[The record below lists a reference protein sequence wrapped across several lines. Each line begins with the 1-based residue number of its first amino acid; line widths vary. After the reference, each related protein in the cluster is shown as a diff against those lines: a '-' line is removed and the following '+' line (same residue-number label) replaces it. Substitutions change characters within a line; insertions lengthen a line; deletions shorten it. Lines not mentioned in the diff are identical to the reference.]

1 MRKLFRTIIV
11 VAAMISAAVF
21 TGCKKDE
28 PTPSGSNGGN
38 GGNDGP
44 KAVAVTGVSLSK
56 QTLSL
61 VEGSTETLTATVT
74 PSDATNKSISWK
86 SSDAATATVDNNGKV
101 TAVKAGSATITVT
114 TTDGSKTATCS
125 VTVTAKEVPP
135 TEVSG
140 VSIDPATLEIKE
152 GETYQLK
159 AKVTPADANQEVDW
173 ASPSPHIATI
183 DQNGLLTAVAPGTV
197 RIAVRSK
204 AYNDK
209 QGFCDVT
216 VTQDKTL
223 TGISLDA
230 DEITLSAGGS
240 RTLTVIYYPEY
251 ASNKNVKWKSSDE
264 SVVTVSDGK
273 VFGLK
278 EGTATVTATSEE
290 GSFTAEC
297 VVIVGKAEGPLI
309 YSIGSD
315 RSVYV
320 NGELDPRSGI
330 FNTDSFRLYTSE
342 YIEAEG
348 KDLITYEVYTNK
360 SGDEPWICKNREP
373 IISLAGHEGQTV
385 YGLSCRN
392 GVYAVLYINRDGE
405 KKVVKAKS
413 DGTVTEYELKGVAIS
428 MSSVTTT
435 VAPSGDI
442 YVSAS
447 IRDNFNQYYL
457 AMYKLSDDGKVTEK
471 LIEKNSIAR
480 PTIGVTDAGDVY
492 ILAGNYD
499 EGMESVRL
507 FKNGEF
513 YKTIDQVAENLE
525 SSLRCVG
532 NDVYTV
538 IKDEVNKQVRVHKN
552 GTKYQT
558 LDYSQEVYLY
568 YATGDQRPFW
578 VNESGDVYLSLLE
591 NGSLYRIYKNGK
603 NLYSTDNSGTVSFQP
618 FCVIE

>member
-1 MRKLFRTIIV
+1 MEKLLRTFI
-11 VAAMISAAVF
+11 AAIAAALF
-21 TGCKKDE
+21 SMTLFSCGPDE
-28 PTPSGSNGGN
+28 PDNNGPT
-38 GGNDGP
+38 GP
-44 KAVAVTGVSLSK
+44 TTVAVTGVTLNKTSLSM
-56 QTLSL
+56 
-61 VEGSTETLTATVT
+61 VEGNSETLTATVS
-74 PSDATNKSISWK
+74 PDNATNKAVSWK
-86 SSDAATATVDNNGKV
+86 SSDASIASVDGTGKV
-101 TAVKAGSATITVT
+101 TAVKAGSATITVS

-125 VTVTAKEVPP
+125 VSVTPKTISV
-135 TEVSG
+135 TG
-140 VSIDPATLEIKE
+140 VAIEPSTLEIKE
-152 GETYQLK
+152 GATFQLK
-159 AKVTPADANQEVDW
+159 ATVSPADASQAVDW
-173 ASPSPHIATI
+173 ASPSPHIATV

-197 RIAVRSK
+197 RIVVRSK
-204 AYNDK
+204 AFTDK

-216 VTQDKTL
+216 VTQDNTL

-230 DEITLSAGGS
+230 DEITIAAGDS
-240 RTLTVIYYPEY
+240 RNLTVIFYPEY
-251 ASNKNVKWKSSDE
+251 ASNKNVTWKSSDA

-290 GSFTAEC
+290 GSYTAEC

-320 NGELDPRSGI
+320 NGDLDPRSGI

-507 FKNGEF
+507 YKNGEF
-513 YKTIDQVAENLE
+513 CKTIDQVAENLE

-538 IKDEVNKQVRVHKN
+538 INDEVNKQVRVHKN

-578 VNESGDVYLSLLE
+578 VNGSGDVYLSLLE

>member
-1 MRKLFRTIIV
+1 MEKLLRTSI
-11 VAAMISAAVF
+11 AAIAAALF
-21 TGCKKDE
+21 SMTLFSCGPDE
-28 PTPSGSNGGN
+28 PDNNGPT
-38 GGNDGP
+38 GP
-44 KAVAVTGVSLSK
+44 TTVAVTGVTLNKTS
-56 QTLSL
+56 LSL
-61 VEGSTETLTATVT
+61 VEGNSETLTATVS
-74 PSDATNKSISWK
+74 PDNATNKAVSWK
-86 SSDAATATVDNNGKV
+86 SSDASIASVDGTGKV
-101 TAVKAGSATITVT
+101 TAVKAGSATITVS

-125 VTVTAKEVPP
+125 VSVTPKTISV
-135 TEVSG
+135 TG
-140 VSIDPATLEIKE
+140 VAIEPSTLEIKE
-152 GETYQLK
+152 GATFQLK
-159 AKVTPADANQEVDW
+159 ATVSPADASQAVDW
-173 ASPSPHIATI
+173 ASPSPHIATV

-197 RIAVRSK
+197 RIVVRSK
-204 AYNDK
+204 AFTDK

-216 VTQDKTL
+216 VTQDNTL

-230 DEITLSAGGS
+230 DEITIAAGDS
-240 RTLTVIYYPEY
+240 RNLTVIFYPEY
-251 ASNKNVKWKSSDE
+251 ASNKNVTWKSSDA

-405 KKVVKAKS
+405 NKVVKAKS

-507 FKNGEF
+507 YKNGEF

-578 VNESGDVYLSLLE
+578 VNGSGDVYLSLLE

>member
-1 MRKLFRTIIV
+1 MEKLLRTSI
-11 VAAMISAAVF
+11 AAIAAALF
-21 TGCKKDE
+21 SMTLFSCGPDE
-28 PTPSGSNGGN
+28 PDNNGPT
-38 GGNDGP
+38 GP
-44 KAVAVTGVSLSK
+44 TTVAVTGVTLNKTSLSM
-56 QTLSL
+56 
-61 VEGSTETLTATVT
+61 VEGNSETLTATVS
-74 PSDATNKSISWK
+74 PDNATNKAVSWK
-86 SSDAATATVDNNGKV
+86 SSDASIASVDGTGKV
-101 TAVKAGSATITVT
+101 TAVKAGSATITVS

-125 VTVTAKEVPP
+125 VSVTPKTISV
-135 TEVSG
+135 TG
-140 VSIDPATLEIKE
+140 VAIEPSTLEIKE
-152 GETYQLK
+152 GATFQLK
-159 AKVTPADANQEVDW
+159 ATVSPADASQAVDW
-173 ASPSPHIATI
+173 ASPSPHIATV

-197 RIAVRSK
+197 RIVVRSK
-204 AYNDK
+204 AFTDK

-216 VTQDKTL
+216 VTQDNTL

-230 DEITLSAGGS
+230 DEITIAAGGS

-251 ASNKNVKWKSSDE
+251 ASNKNVTWKSSDA
-264 SVVTVSDGK
+264 SVVTVSDGN

-278 EGTATVTATSEE
+278 EGTATITATSEE

-315 RSVYV
+315 GGVYV

-507 FKNGEF
+507 YKNGEF

-578 VNESGDVYLSLLE
+578 VNGSGDVYLSLLE

>member
-1 MRKLFRTIIV
+1 MEKLLRTSI
-11 VAAMISAAVF
+11 AAIAAALF
-21 TGCKKDE
+21 SMTLFSCGPDE
-28 PTPSGSNGGN
+28 PDNNGPT
-38 GGNDGP
+38 GP
-44 KAVAVTGVSLSK
+44 TTVAVTGVTLNKTSLSM
-56 QTLSL
+56 
-61 VEGSTETLTATVT
+61 VEGNSETLTATVS
-74 PSDATNKSISWK
+74 PDNATNKAVSWK
-86 SSDAATATVDNNGKV
+86 SSDASIASVDGTGKV
-101 TAVKAGSATITVT
+101 TAVKAGSATITVS

-125 VTVTAKEVPP
+125 VSVTPKTISV
-135 TEVSG
+135 TG
-140 VSIDPATLEIKE
+140 VAIEPSTLEIKE
-152 GETYQLK
+152 GATFQLK
-159 AKVTPADANQEVDW
+159 ATVSPADASQAVDW
-173 ASPSPHIATI
+173 ASPSPHIATV

-197 RIAVRSK
+197 RIVVRSK
-204 AYNDK
+204 AFTDK

-216 VTQDKTL
+216 VTQDNTL

-230 DEITLSAGGS
+230 DEITIAAGDS
-240 RTLTVIYYPEY
+240 RNLTVIFYPEY
-251 ASNKNVKWKSSDE
+251 ASNKNVTWKSSDA

-507 FKNGEF
+507 YKNGEF

-552 GTKYQT
+552 GTKYQI

-578 VNESGDVYLSLLE
+578 VNGSGDVYLSLLE

>member
-1 MRKLFRTIIV
+1 MEKLLRTSI
-11 VAAMISAAVF
+11 AAIAAALF
-21 TGCKKDE
+21 SMTLFSCGPDE
-28 PTPSGSNGGN
+28 PDNNGPTGLTT
-38 GGNDGP
+38 
-44 KAVAVTGVSLSK
+44 VAVTGVTLNKTS
-56 QTLSL
+56 LSL
-61 VEGSTETLTATVT
+61 VEGNSETLTATVS
-74 PSDATNKSISWK
+74 PDNATNKAVSWK
-86 SSDAATATVDNNGKV
+86 SSDASIASVDGTGKV
-101 TAVKAGSATITVT
+101 TAVKAGSATITVS

-125 VTVTAKEVPP
+125 VSVTPKTISV
-135 TEVSG
+135 TG
-140 VSIDPATLEIKE
+140 VAIEPSTLEIKE
-152 GETYQLK
+152 GATFQLK
-159 AKVTPADANQEVDW
+159 ATVNPADASQAVDW
-173 ASPSPHIATI
+173 ASPSPHIATV

-197 RIAVRSK
+197 RIVVRSK
-204 AYNDK
+204 AFTDK

-216 VTQDKTL
+216 VTQDNTL

-230 DEITLSAGGS
+230 DEITIAAGDS
-240 RTLTVIYYPEY
+240 RNLTVIFYPEY
-251 ASNKNVKWKSSDE
+251 ASNKNVTWKSSDA

-507 FKNGEF
+507 YKNGEF

-578 VNESGDVYLSLLE
+578 VNGSGDVYLSLLE

>member
-1 MRKLFRTIIV
+1 MEKLLSTSI
-11 VAAMISAAVF
+11 AAIAAALF
-21 TGCKKDE
+21 SMTLFSCGPDE
-28 PTPSGSNGGN
+28 PDNNGPT
-38 GGNDGP
+38 GP
-44 KAVAVTGVSLSK
+44 TTVAVTGVTLNKTS
-56 QTLSL
+56 LSL
-61 VEGSTETLTATVT
+61 VEGNSETLTATVS
-74 PSDATNKSISWK
+74 PDNATNKAVSWK
-86 SSDAATATVDNNGKV
+86 SSDASIASVDGTGKV
-101 TAVKAGSATITVT
+101 TAVKAGSATITVS

-125 VTVTAKEVPP
+125 VSVTPKTISV
-135 TEVSG
+135 TG
-140 VSIDPATLEIKE
+140 VAIEPSTLEIKE
-152 GETYQLK
+152 GATFQLK
-159 AKVTPADANQEVDW
+159 ATVSPADASQAVDW
-173 ASPSPHIATI
+173 ASPSPHIATV

-197 RIAVRSK
+197 RIVVRSK
-204 AYNDK
+204 AFTDK

-216 VTQDKTL
+216 VTQDNTL

-230 DEITLSAGGS
+230 DEITIAAGDS
-240 RTLTVIYYPEY
+240 RNLTVIFYPEY
-251 ASNKNVKWKSSDE
+251 ASNKNVTWKSSDA

-507 FKNGEF
+507 YKNGEF
-513 YKTIDQVAENLE
+513 CKTIDQVAENLE

-538 IKDEVNKQVRVHKN
+538 INDEVNKQVRVHKN

-578 VNESGDVYLSLLE
+578 VNGSGDVYLSLLE

>member
-1 MRKLFRTIIV
+1 MEKLLSTSI
-11 VAAMISAAVF
+11 AAIAAALF
-21 TGCKKDE
+21 SMTLFSCGPDE
-28 PTPSGSNGGN
+28 PDNNGPT
-38 GGNDGP
+38 GP
-44 KAVAVTGVSLSK
+44 TTVAVTGVTLNKTS
-56 QTLSL
+56 LSL
-61 VEGSTETLTATVT
+61 VEGNSETLTATVS
-74 PSDATNKSISWK
+74 PDNATNKAVSWK
-86 SSDAATATVDNNGKV
+86 SSDASIASVDGTGKV
-101 TAVKAGSATITVT
+101 TAVKAGSATITVS

-125 VTVTAKEVPP
+125 VSVTPKTISV
-135 TEVSG
+135 TG
-140 VSIDPATLEIKE
+140 VAIEPSTLEIKE
-152 GETYQLK
+152 GATFQLK
-159 AKVTPADANQEVDW
+159 ATVSPADASQAVDW
-173 ASPSPHIATI
+173 ASPSPHIATV

-197 RIAVRSK
+197 RIVVRSK
-204 AYNDK
+204 AFTDK

-216 VTQDKTL
+216 VTQDNTL

-230 DEITLSAGGS
+230 DEITIAAGDS
-240 RTLTVIYYPEY
+240 RNLTVIFYPEY
-251 ASNKNVKWKSSDE
+251 ASNKNVTWKSSDA

-507 FKNGEF
+507 YKNGEF

-578 VNESGDVYLSLLE
+578 VNGSGDVYLSLLE

>member
-1 MRKLFRTIIV
+1 MEKLLSTSI
-11 VAAMISAAVF
+11 AAIAAALF
-21 TGCKKDE
+21 SMTLFSCGPDE
-28 PTPSGSNGGN
+28 PDNNGPT
-38 GGNDGP
+38 GP
-44 KAVAVTGVSLSK
+44 TTVAVTGVTLNKTS
-56 QTLSL
+56 LSL
-61 VEGSTETLTATVT
+61 VEGNSETLTATVS
-74 PSDATNKSISWK
+74 PDNATNKAVSWK
-86 SSDAATATVDNNGKV
+86 SSDASIASVDGTGKV
-101 TAVKAGSATITVT
+101 TAVKAGSATITVS

-125 VTVTAKEVPP
+125 VSVTPKTISV
-135 TEVSG
+135 TG
-140 VSIDPATLEIKE
+140 VAIEPSTLEIKE
-152 GETYQLK
+152 GATFQLK
-159 AKVTPADANQEVDW
+159 ATVSPADASQAVDW
-173 ASPSPHIATI
+173 ASPSPHIATV

-197 RIAVRSK
+197 RIVVRSK
-204 AYNDK
+204 AFTDK

-216 VTQDKTL
+216 VTQDNTL

-230 DEITLSAGGS
+230 DEITIAAGDS
-240 RTLTVIYYPEY
+240 RNLTVIFYPEY
-251 ASNKNVKWKSSDE
+251 ASNKNVTWKSSDA

-320 NGELDPRSGI
+320 NGELDPRSGL

-507 FKNGEF
+507 YKNGEF

-578 VNESGDVYLSLLE
+578 VNGSGDVYLSLLE

>member
-1 MRKLFRTIIV
+1 MEKLLSTSI
-11 VAAMISAAVF
+11 AAIAAALF
-21 TGCKKDE
+21 SMTLFSCGPDE
-28 PTPSGSNGGN
+28 PDNNGPT
-38 GGNDGP
+38 GP
-44 KAVAVTGVSLSK
+44 TTVAVTGVTLNKTS
-56 QTLSL
+56 LSL
-61 VEGSTETLTATVT
+61 VEGNSETLTATVS
-74 PSDATNKSISWK
+74 PDNATNKAVSWK
-86 SSDAATATVDNNGKV
+86 SSDASIASVDGTGKV
-101 TAVKAGSATITVT
+101 TAVKAGSATITVS

-125 VTVTAKEVPP
+125 VSVTPKTISV
-135 TEVSG
+135 TG
-140 VSIDPATLEIKE
+140 VAIEPSTLEIKE
-152 GETYQLK
+152 GATFQLK
-159 AKVTPADANQEVDW
+159 ATVSPADASQAVDW
-173 ASPSPHIATI
+173 ASPSPHIATV

-197 RIAVRSK
+197 RIVVRSK
-204 AYNDK
+204 AFTDK

-216 VTQDKTL
+216 VTQDNTL

-230 DEITLSAGGS
+230 DEITIAAGDS
-240 RTLTVIYYPEY
+240 RNLTVIFYPEY
-251 ASNKNVKWKSSDE
+251 ASNKNVTWKSSDA

-507 FKNGEF
+507 YKNGEF

>member
-1 MRKLFRTIIV
+1 M
-11 VAAMISAAVF
+11 
-21 TGCKKDE
+21 
-28 PTPSGSNGGN
+28 
-38 GGNDGP
+38 
-44 KAVAVTGVSLSK
+44 
-56 QTLSL
+56 
-61 VEGSTETLTATVT
+61 
-74 PSDATNKSISWK
+74 
-86 SSDAATATVDNNGKV
+86 
-101 TAVKAGSATITVT
+101 
-114 TTDGSKTATCS
+114 
-125 VTVTAKEVPP
+125 
-135 TEVSG
+135 
-140 VSIDPATLEIKE
+140 
-152 GETYQLK
+152 
-159 AKVTPADANQEVDW
+159 
-173 ASPSPHIATI
+173 

-197 RIAVRSK
+197 RIVVRSK
-204 AYNDK
+204 AFTDK

-216 VTQDKTL
+216 VTQDNTL

-230 DEITLSAGGS
+230 DEITIAAGDS
-240 RTLTVIYYPEY
+240 RNLTVIFYPEY
-251 ASNKNVKWKSSDE
+251 ASNKNVTWKSSDA

-320 NGELDPRSGI
+320 NGELDPRSGL

-507 FKNGEF
+507 YKNGEF
-513 YKTIDQVAENLE
+513 CKTIDQVAENLE

-538 IKDEVNKQVRVHKN
+538 INDEVNKQVRVHKN

-578 VNESGDVYLSLLE
+578 VNGSGDVYLSLLE

>member
-1 MRKLFRTIIV
+1 MEKLLRTSI
-11 VAAMISAAVF
+11 AAIAAALF
-21 TGCKKDE
+21 SMTLFSCGPDE
-28 PTPSGSNGGN
+28 PDNNGPT
-38 GGNDGP
+38 GP
-44 KAVAVTGVSLSK
+44 TTVAVTGVTLNKTSLSM
-56 QTLSL
+56 
-61 VEGSTETLTATVT
+61 VEGNSETLTATVS
-74 PSDATNKSISWK
+74 PDNATNKAVSWK
-86 SSDAATATVDNNGKV
+86 SSDASIASVDGTGKV
-101 TAVKAGSATITVT
+101 TAVKAGSATITVS

-125 VTVTAKEVPP
+125 VSVTP
-135 TEVSG
+135 TTISVTG
-140 VSIDPATLEIKE
+140 VAIEPSTLEIKE
-152 GETYQLK
+152 GATFQLK
-159 AKVTPADANQEVDW
+159 ATVSPADASQAVDW
-173 ASPSPHIATI
+173 ASPSPHIATV

-197 RIAVRSK
+197 RIVVRSK
-204 AYNDK
+204 AFTDK

-216 VTQDKTL
+216 VTQDNTL

-230 DEITLSAGGS
+230 DEITIAAGDS
-240 RTLTVIYYPEY
+240 RNLTVIFYPEY
-251 ASNKNVKWKSSDE
+251 ASNKNVTWKSSDA

-507 FKNGEF
+507 YKNGEF

-578 VNESGDVYLSLLE
+578 VNGSGDVYLSLLE

>member
-1 MRKLFRTIIV
+1 MEKLLRTSI
-11 VAAMISAAVF
+11 AAIAAALF
-21 TGCKKDE
+21 SMTLFSCGPDE
-28 PTPSGSNGGN
+28 PDNNGPT
-38 GGNDGP
+38 GP
-44 KAVAVTGVSLSK
+44 TTVAVTGVTLNKTS
-56 QTLSL
+56 LSL
-61 VEGSTETLTATVT
+61 VEGNSETLTATVS
-74 PSDATNKSISWK
+74 PDNATNKAVSWK
-86 SSDAATATVDNNGKV
+86 SSDASIASVDGTGKV
-101 TAVKAGSATITVT
+101 TAVKAGSATITVS

-125 VTVTAKEVPP
+125 VSVTPKTISV
-135 TEVSG
+135 TG
-140 VSIDPATLEIKE
+140 VAIEPSTLEIKE
-152 GETYQLK
+152 GATFQLK
-159 AKVTPADANQEVDW
+159 ATVSPADASQAVDW
-173 ASPSPHIATI
+173 ASPSPHIATV

-197 RIAVRSK
+197 RIVVRSK
-204 AYNDK
+204 AFTDK

-216 VTQDKTL
+216 VTQDNTL

-230 DEITLSAGGS
+230 DEITIAAGDS
-240 RTLTVIYYPEY
+240 RNLTVIFYPEY
-251 ASNKNVKWKSSDE
+251 ASNKNVTWKSSDA

-507 FKNGEF
+507 YKNGEF

-552 GTKYQT
+552 GTKYQI

-578 VNESGDVYLSLLE
+578 VNGSGDVYLSLLE

>member
-1 MRKLFRTIIV
+1 MEKLLSTSI
-11 VAAMISAAVF
+11 AAIAAALF
-21 TGCKKDE
+21 SMTLFSCGPDE
-28 PTPSGSNGGN
+28 PDNNGPT
-38 GGNDGP
+38 GP
-44 KAVAVTGVSLSK
+44 TTVAVTGVTLNKTS
-56 QTLSL
+56 LSL
-61 VEGSTETLTATVT
+61 VEGNSETLTATVS
-74 PSDATNKSISWK
+74 PDNATNKAVSWK
-86 SSDAATATVDNNGKV
+86 SSDASIASVDGTGKV
-101 TAVKAGSATITVT
+101 TAVKAGSATITVS

-125 VTVTAKEVPP
+125 VSVTPKTISV
-135 TEVSG
+135 TG
-140 VSIDPATLEIKE
+140 VAIEPSTLEIKE
-152 GETYQLK
+152 GDTYQLK
-159 AKVTPADANQEVDW
+159 ATVSPADASQAVDW
-173 ASPSPHIATI
+173 ASPSPHIATV

-197 RIAVRSK
+197 RIVVRSK
-204 AYNDK
+204 AFTDK

-216 VTQDKTL
+216 VTQDNTL

-230 DEITLSAGGS
+230 DEITIAAGDS
-240 RTLTVIYYPEY
+240 RNLTVIFYPEY
-251 ASNKNVKWKSSDE
+251 ASNKNVTWKSSDA
-264 SVVTVSDGK
+264 SVVTVSDGN

-278 EGTATVTATSEE
+278 EGTATITATSEE

-392 GVYAVLYINRDGE
+392 GEYAVLYINRDGE

-507 FKNGEF
+507 YKNGEF

-578 VNESGDVYLSLLE
+578 VNGSGDVYLSLLE

>member
-1 MRKLFRTIIV
+1 MSVTPKTI
-11 VAAMISAAVF
+11 S
-21 TGCKKDE
+21 
-28 PTPSGSNGGN
+28 
-38 GGNDGP
+38 
-44 KAVAVTGVSLSK
+44 VTGVAI
-56 QTLSL
+56 
-61 VEGSTETLTATVT
+61 E
-74 PSDATNKSISWK
+74 PS
-86 SSDAATATVDNNGKV
+86 
-101 TAVKAGSATITVT
+101 
-114 TTDGSKTATCS
+114 
-125 VTVTAKEVPP
+125 
-135 TEVSG
+135 
-140 VSIDPATLEIKE
+140 TLEIKE
-152 GETYQLK
+152 GATFQLK
-159 AKVTPADANQEVDW
+159 ATVSPADASQAVDW
-173 ASPSPHIATI
+173 ASPSPHIATV

-197 RIAVRSK
+197 RIVVRSK
-204 AYNDK
+204 AFTDK

-216 VTQDKTL
+216 VTQDNTL
-223 TGISLDA
+223 TGISLDV
-230 DEITLSAGGS
+230 DEITIAAGDS
-240 RTLTVIYYPEY
+240 RNLTVIFYPEY
-251 ASNKNVKWKSSDE
+251 ASNKNVTWKSSDA

-507 FKNGEF
+507 YKNGEF
-513 YKTIDQVAENLE
+513 YKTIDQVEVNLE

-558 LDYSQEVYLY
+558 LDYSQEVYLH

-578 VNESGDVYLSLLE
+578 VNGSGDVYLSLLE

>member
-1 MRKLFRTIIV
+1 MKKLFRTSF
-11 VAAMISAAVF
+11 AAMAAAF
-21 TGCKKDE
+21 LSLALFSCGPDE
-28 PTPSGSNGGN
+28 PDNNSPT
-38 GGNDGP
+38 GP
-44 KAVAVTGVSLSK
+44 TTVAVTGVTLNKTSL
-56 QTLSL
+56 TL
-61 VEGSTETLTATVT
+61 VEGGSEVLTATIA
-74 PSDATNKSISWK
+74 PSNATNKSVGWK
-86 SSDAATATVDNNGKV
+86 SSDAAVASVDV
-101 TAVKAGSATITVT
+101 TGNVFALKAGTATITVT

-125 VTVTAKEVPP
+125 VTVTPK
-135 TEVSG
+135 TVSVTG
-140 VSIDPATLEIKE
+140 VAIEPSTLEIKE
-152 GETYQLK
+152 GDTYLLK
-159 AKVTPADANQEVDW
+159 AIVSPADASQAVDW
-173 ASPSPHIATI
+173 TSPSPHIATV

-251 ASNKNVKWKSSDE
+251 ASNKNVTWKSSDE

-290 GSFTAEC
+290 GTYTAEC
-297 VVIVGKAEGPLI
+297 VVIVGEAEGPFI

-315 RSVYV
+315 LSVYV
-320 NGELDPRSGI
+320 NGEPDPRSGI
-330 FNTDSFRLYTSE
+330 FNTDAFQFYVAE

-348 KDLITYEVYTNK
+348 NDLITYEVYINQ
-360 SGDEPWICKNREP
+360 SREEPWICKNRKP
-373 IISLAGHEGQTV
+373 IISLTGHEGETV

-392 GVYAVLYINRDGE
+392 GVYAVLYVNRDGE
-405 KKVVKAKS
+405 YKVVKAES
-413 DGTVTEYELKGVAIS
+413 DGTVSEYDLKGVAKRFF
-428 MSSVTTT
+428 SVTTA
-435 VAPSGDI
+435 VAPNGDI
-442 YVSAS
+442 YVSS
-447 IRDNFNQYYL
+447 QILDNFDQAYL
-457 AMYKLSDDGKVTEK
+457 AMYKLSDDGKVTET
-471 LIEKNSIAR
+471 LIEKNYQAR

-492 ILAGNYD
+492 ILGSD
-499 EGMESVRL
+499 MVEGMESVRL
-507 FKNGEF
+507 YKNGEF
-513 YKTIDQVAENLE
+513 YKAIDQVADNLG

-558 LDYSQEVYLY
+558 LDYSQEVYLH
-568 YATGDQRPFW
+568 YASGDQRPFW

>member
-1 MRKLFRTIIV
+1 MEKLLRTSI
-11 VAAMISAAVF
+11 AAIAAALF
-21 TGCKKDE
+21 SMTLFSCGPDE
-28 PTPSGSNGGN
+28 PDNNG
-38 GGNDGP
+38 P
-44 KAVAVTGVSLSK
+44 TEPTTVAVTGVTLNKTSLSM
-56 QTLSL
+56 
-61 VEGSTETLTATVT
+61 VEGNSETLTATVS
-74 PSDATNKSISWK
+74 PDNATNKAVSWK
-86 SSDAATATVDNNGKV
+86 SSDASIASVDGTGKV
-101 TAVKAGSATITVT
+101 TAVKAGSATITVS

-125 VTVTAKEVPP
+125 VSVTPKTISV
-135 TEVSG
+135 TG
-140 VSIDPATLEIKE
+140 VAIEPSTLEIKE
-152 GETYQLK
+152 GDTYQLK
-159 AKVTPADANQEVDW
+159 ATVSPADASQAVDW
-173 ASPSPHIATI
+173 ASPSPHIATV

-197 RIAVRSK
+197 RIVVRSK
-204 AYNDK
+204 AFTDK

-216 VTQDKTL
+216 VTQDNTL

-230 DEITLSAGGS
+230 DEITIAAGDS
-240 RTLTVIYYPEY
+240 RNLTVIFYPEY
-251 ASNKNVKWKSSDE
+251 ASNKNVTWKSSDA

-507 FKNGEF
+507 YKNGEF

-558 LDYSQEVYLY
+558 LDYSQEVYLH

-578 VNESGDVYLSLLE
+578 VNGSGDVYLSLLE

>member
-1 MRKLFRTIIV
+1 MEKLLRTSI
-11 VAAMISAAVF
+11 AAIAAALF
-21 TGCKKDE
+21 SMTLFSCGPDE
-28 PTPSGSNGGN
+28 PDNNGPT
-38 GGNDGP
+38 GP
-44 KAVAVTGVSLSK
+44 TTVAVTGVTLNKSS
-56 QTLSL
+56 LSL
-61 VEGSTETLTATVT
+61 VEGNSETLTATVS
-74 PSDATNKSISWK
+74 PDNATNKAVSWK
-86 SSDAATATVDNNGKV
+86 SSDASIASVDGTGKV
-101 TAVKAGSATITVT
+101 TAVKAGSATITVS

-125 VTVTAKEVPP
+125 VSVTPKTISV
-135 TEVSG
+135 TG
-140 VSIDPATLEIKE
+140 VAIEPSTLEIKE
-152 GETYQLK
+152 GATFQLK
-159 AKVTPADANQEVDW
+159 ATVSPADASQAVDW
-173 ASPSPHIATI
+173 ASPSPHIATV

-197 RIAVRSK
+197 RIVVRSK
-204 AYNDK
+204 AFTDK

-216 VTQDKTL
+216 VTQDNTL

-230 DEITLSAGGS
+230 DEITIAAGDS
-240 RTLTVIYYPEY
+240 RNLTVIFYPEY
-251 ASNKNVKWKSSDE
+251 ASNKNVTWKSSDA

-507 FKNGEF
+507 YKNGEF

-558 LDYSQEVYLY
+558 LDYSQEVYLH

>member
-1 MRKLFRTIIV
+1 MEKLLRTSI
-11 VAAMISAAVF
+11 AAIAAALF
-21 TGCKKDE
+21 SMTLFSCGPDE
-28 PTPSGSNGGN
+28 PDNNGPT
-38 GGNDGP
+38 GP
-44 KAVAVTGVSLSK
+44 TTVAVTGVTLNKTS
-56 QTLSL
+56 LSL
-61 VEGSTETLTATVT
+61 VEGNSETLTATVS
-74 PSDATNKSISWK
+74 PDNATNKAVSWK
-86 SSDAATATVDNNGKV
+86 SSDASIASVDGTGKV
-101 TAVKAGSATITVT
+101 TAVKADSATITVS

-125 VTVTAKEVPP
+125 VSVTPKTISV
-135 TEVSG
+135 TG
-140 VSIDPATLEIKE
+140 VAIEPSTLEIKE
-152 GETYQLK
+152 GATFQLK
-159 AKVTPADANQEVDW
+159 ATVSPADASQAVDW
-173 ASPSPHIATI
+173 ASPSPHIATV

-197 RIAVRSK
+197 RIVVRSK
-204 AYNDK
+204 AFTDK

-216 VTQDKTL
+216 VTQDNTL

-230 DEITLSAGGS
+230 DEITIAAGDS
-240 RTLTVIYYPEY
+240 RNLTVIFYPEY
-251 ASNKNVKWKSSDE
+251 ASNKNVTWKSSDA

-507 FKNGEF
+507 YKNGEF

-578 VNESGDVYLSLLE
+578 VNGSGDVYLSLLE

>member
-1 MRKLFRTIIV
+1 MEKLLRTSI
-11 VAAMISAAVF
+11 AAIAAALF
-21 TGCKKDE
+21 SMTLFSCGPDE
-28 PTPSGSNGGN
+28 PDNNGPT
-38 GGNDGP
+38 GP
-44 KAVAVTGVSLSK
+44 TTVAVTGVTLNKTSLSM
-56 QTLSL
+56 
-61 VEGSTETLTATVT
+61 VEGNSETLTATVS
-74 PSDATNKSISWK
+74 PDNATNKAVSWK
-86 SSDAATATVDNNGKV
+86 SSDASIASVDGTGKV
-101 TAVKAGSATITVT
+101 TAVKAGSATITVS

-125 VTVTAKEVPP
+125 VSVTPKTISV
-135 TEVSG
+135 TG
-140 VSIDPATLEIKE
+140 VAIEPSTLEIKE
-152 GETYQLK
+152 GATFQLK
-159 AKVTPADANQEVDW
+159 ATVSPADASQAVDW
-173 ASPSPHIATI
+173 ASPSPHIATV

-197 RIAVRSK
+197 RIVVRSK
-204 AYNDK
+204 AFTDK

-216 VTQDKTL
+216 VTQDNTL

-230 DEITLSAGGS
+230 DEITIAAGDS
-240 RTLTVIYYPEY
+240 RNLTVIFYPEY
-251 ASNKNVKWKSSDE
+251 ASNKNVTWKSSDA

-320 NGELDPRSGI
+320 NGDLDPRSGI

-507 FKNGEF
+507 YKNGEF
-513 YKTIDQVAENLE
+513 YRFIRTERNIKPSITVRRFTYIMRPEI
-525 SSLRCVG
+525 
-532 NDVYTV
+532 ND
-538 IKDEVNKQVRVHKN
+538 H
-552 GTKYQT
+552 
-558 LDYSQEVYLY
+558 
-568 YATGDQRPFW
+568 
-578 VNESGDVYLSLLE
+578 SG
-591 NGSLYRIYKNGK
+591 
-603 NLYSTDNSGTVSFQP
+603 
-618 FCVIE
+618 

>member
-1 MRKLFRTIIV
+1 MEKLLRTSI
-11 VAAMISAAVF
+11 AAIAAALF
-21 TGCKKDE
+21 SMTLFSCGPDE
-28 PTPSGSNGGN
+28 PDNNGPT
-38 GGNDGP
+38 GP
-44 KAVAVTGVSLSK
+44 TTVAVTGVTLNKTSLSM
-56 QTLSL
+56 
-61 VEGSTETLTATVT
+61 VEGNSETLTATVS
-74 PSDATNKSISWK
+74 PDNATNKAVSWK
-86 SSDAATATVDNNGKV
+86 SSDASIASVDGTGKV
-101 TAVKAGSATITVT
+101 TAVKAGSATITVS

-125 VTVTAKEVPP
+125 VSVTPKTISV
-135 TEVSG
+135 TG
-140 VSIDPATLEIKE
+140 VAIEPSTLEIKE
-152 GETYQLK
+152 GATFQLK
-159 AKVTPADANQEVDW
+159 ATVSPADASQAVDW
-173 ASPSPHIATI
+173 ASPSPHIATV

-197 RIAVRSK
+197 RIVVRSK
-204 AYNDK
+204 AFTDK

-216 VTQDKTL
+216 VTQDNTL

-230 DEITLSAGGS
+230 DEITIAAGDS
-240 RTLTVIYYPEY
+240 RNLTVIFYPEY
-251 ASNKNVKWKSSDE
+251 ASNKNVTWKSSDA

-507 FKNGEF
+507 YKNGEF

-578 VNESGDVYLSLLE
+578 VNGSGDVYLSLLE

>member
-1 MRKLFRTIIV
+1 MEKLLSTSI
-11 VAAMISAAVF
+11 AAIAAALF
-21 TGCKKDE
+21 SMTLFSCGPDE
-28 PTPSGSNGGN
+28 PDNNGPT
-38 GGNDGP
+38 GP
-44 KAVAVTGVSLSK
+44 TTVAVTGVTLNKTSLN
-56 QTLSL
+56 L
-61 VEGSTETLTATVT
+61 VEGSSETLTATVS
-74 PSDATNKSISWK
+74 PDNATNKAVSWK
-86 SSDAATATVDNNGKV
+86 SSDASIASVDGTGKV

-125 VTVTAKEVPP
+125 VSVTPKTISV
-135 TEVSG
+135 TG
-140 VSIDPATLEIKE
+140 VAIEPSTLEIKE
-152 GETYQLK
+152 GATFQLK
-159 AKVTPADANQEVDW
+159 ATVSPADASQAVDW
-173 ASPSPHIATI
+173 ASPSPHIATV

-197 RIAVRSK
+197 RIVVRSK
-204 AYNDK
+204 AFTDK

-216 VTQDKTL
+216 VTQDNTL

-230 DEITLSAGGS
+230 DEITIAAGDS
-240 RTLTVIYYPEY
+240 RNLTVIFYPEY
-251 ASNKNVKWKSSDE
+251 ASNKNVTWKSSDA

-507 FKNGEF
+507 YKNGEF

-578 VNESGDVYLSLLE
+578 VNGSGDVYLSLLE

>member
-1 MRKLFRTIIV
+1 MEKLLSTSI
-11 VAAMISAAVF
+11 AAIAAALF
-21 TGCKKDE
+21 SMTLFSCGPDE
-28 PTPSGSNGGN
+28 PDNNGPT
-38 GGNDGP
+38 GP
-44 KAVAVTGVSLSK
+44 TTVAVTGVTLNKTS
-56 QTLSL
+56 LSL
-61 VEGSTETLTATVT
+61 VEGNSETLTATVS
-74 PSDATNKSISWK
+74 PDNATNKAVSWK
-86 SSDAATATVDNNGKV
+86 SSEASIASVDGTGKV
-101 TAVKAGSATITVT
+101 TAVKAGSATITVS

-125 VTVTAKEVPP
+125 VSVTPKTISV
-135 TEVSG
+135 TG
-140 VSIDPATLEIKE
+140 VAIEPSTLEIKE
-152 GETYQLK
+152 GATFQLK
-159 AKVTPADANQEVDW
+159 ATVSPADASQAVDW
-173 ASPSPHIATI
+173 ASPSPHIATV

-197 RIAVRSK
+197 RIVVRSK
-204 AYNDK
+204 AFTDK

-216 VTQDKTL
+216 VTQDNTL

-230 DEITLSAGGS
+230 DEITIAAGDS
-240 RTLTVIYYPEY
+240 RNLTVIFYPEY
-251 ASNKNVKWKSSDE
+251 ASNKNVTWKSSDA

-507 FKNGEF
+507 YKNGEF

-578 VNESGDVYLSLLE
+578 VNGSGDVYLSLLE

>member
-1 MRKLFRTIIV
+1 MEKLLRTSI
-11 VAAMISAAVF
+11 AAIAAALF
-21 TGCKKDE
+21 SMTLFSCGPDE
-28 PTPSGSNGGN
+28 PDNNGPT
-38 GGNDGP
+38 GP
-44 KAVAVTGVSLSK
+44 TTVAVTGVTLNKTSLSM
-56 QTLSL
+56 
-61 VEGSTETLTATVT
+61 VEGNSETLTATVS
-74 PSDATNKSISWK
+74 PDNATNKAVSWK
-86 SSDAATATVDNNGKV
+86 SSDASIASVDGTGKV
-101 TAVKAGSATITVT
+101 TAVKAGSATITVS

-125 VTVTAKEVPP
+125 VSVTPKTISV
-135 TEVSG
+135 TG
-140 VSIDPATLEIKE
+140 VAIEPSTLEIKE
-152 GETYQLK
+152 GATFQLK
-159 AKVTPADANQEVDW
+159 ATVSPADASQAVDW
-173 ASPSPHIATI
+173 ASPSPHIATV

-197 RIAVRSK
+197 RIVVRSK
-204 AYNDK
+204 AFTDK

-216 VTQDKTL
+216 VTQDNTL

-230 DEITLSAGGS
+230 DEITIAAGDS
-240 RTLTVIYYPEY
+240 RNLTVIFYPEY
-251 ASNKNVKWKSSDE
+251 ASNKNVTWKSSDA

-278 EGTATVTATSEE
+278 EGPATVTATSEE

-507 FKNGEF
+507 YKNGEF

-578 VNESGDVYLSLLE
+578 VNGSGDVYLSLLE

>member
-1 MRKLFRTIIV
+1 MEKLLSTSI
-11 VAAMISAAVF
+11 AAIAAALF
-21 TGCKKDE
+21 SMTLFSCGPDE
-28 PTPSGSNGGN
+28 PDNNGPT
-38 GGNDGP
+38 GP
-44 KAVAVTGVSLSK
+44 TTVAVTGVTLNKTS
-56 QTLSL
+56 LSL
-61 VEGSTETLTATVT
+61 VEGNSETLTATVS
-74 PSDATNKSISWK
+74 PDNATNKAVSWK
-86 SSDAATATVDNNGKV
+86 SSDASIASVDGTGKV
-101 TAVKAGSATITVT
+101 TAVKAGSATITVS

-125 VTVTAKEVPP
+125 VSVTPKTISV
-135 TEVSG
+135 TG
-140 VSIDPATLEIKE
+140 VAIEPSTLEIKE
-152 GETYQLK
+152 GATFQLK
-159 AKVTPADANQEVDW
+159 ATVSPADASQAVDW
-173 ASPSPHIATI
+173 ASPSPHIATV

-197 RIAVRSK
+197 RIVVRSK
-204 AYNDK
+204 AFTDK

-216 VTQDKTL
+216 VTQDNTL

-230 DEITLSAGGS
+230 DEITIAAGDS
-240 RTLTVIYYPEY
+240 RNLTVIFYPEY
-251 ASNKNVKWKSSDE
+251 ASNKNVTWKSSDA

-480 PTIGVTDAGDVY
+480 PTIGVNDAGDVY

-507 FKNGEF
+507 YKNGEF

-558 LDYSQEVYLY
+558 LDYSQEVYLH

>member
-1 MRKLFRTIIV
+1 MEKLLSTSI
-11 VAAMISAAVF
+11 AAIAAALF
-21 TGCKKDE
+21 SMTLFSCGPDE
-28 PTPSGSNGGN
+28 PDNNGPT
-38 GGNDGP
+38 GP
-44 KAVAVTGVSLSK
+44 TTVAVTGVTLNKTS
-56 QTLSL
+56 LSL
-61 VEGSTETLTATVT
+61 VEGNSETLTATVS
-74 PSDATNKSISWK
+74 PDNATNKAVSWK
-86 SSDAATATVDNNGKV
+86 SSDASIASVDGTGKV
-101 TAVKAGSATITVT
+101 TAVKAGSATITVS

-125 VTVTAKEVPP
+125 VSVTPKTISV
-135 TEVSG
+135 TG
-140 VSIDPATLEIKE
+140 VAIEPSTLEIKE
-152 GETYQLK
+152 GATFQLK
-159 AKVTPADANQEVDW
+159 ATVSPADASQAVDW
-173 ASPSPHIATI
+173 ASPSPHIATV

-197 RIAVRSK
+197 RIVVRSK
-204 AYNDK
+204 AFTDK

-216 VTQDKTL
+216 VTQDNTL

-230 DEITLSAGGS
+230 DEITIAAGDS
-240 RTLTVIYYPEY
+240 RNLTVIFYPEY
-251 ASNKNVKWKSSDE
+251 ASNKNVTWKSSDA

-435 VAPSGDI
+435 VATSGDI

-507 FKNGEF
+507 YKNGEF

-578 VNESGDVYLSLLE
+578 VNGSGDVYLSLLE

>member
-1 MRKLFRTIIV
+1 MEKLLSTSI
-11 VAAMISAAVF
+11 AAIAAALF
-21 TGCKKDE
+21 SMTLFSCGPDE
-28 PTPSGSNGGN
+28 PDNNGPT
-38 GGNDGP
+38 GP
-44 KAVAVTGVSLSK
+44 TTVAVTGVTLNKTSLSM
-56 QTLSL
+56 
-61 VEGSTETLTATVT
+61 VEGNSETLTATVS
-74 PSDATNKSISWK
+74 PDNATNKAVSWK
-86 SSDAATATVDNNGKV
+86 SSDASIASVDGTGKV
-101 TAVKAGSATITVT
+101 TAVKAGSATITVS

-125 VTVTAKEVPP
+125 VSVTPKTISV
-135 TEVSG
+135 TG
-140 VSIDPATLEIKE
+140 VAIEPSTLEIKE
-152 GETYQLK
+152 GATFQLK
-159 AKVTPADANQEVDW
+159 ATVSPADASQAVDW
-173 ASPSPHIATI
+173 ASPSPHIATV

-197 RIAVRSK
+197 RIVVRSK
-204 AYNDK
+204 AFTDK

-216 VTQDKTL
+216 VTQDNTL

-230 DEITLSAGGS
+230 DEITIAAGDS
-240 RTLTVIYYPEY
+240 RNLTVIFYPEY
-251 ASNKNVKWKSSDE
+251 ASNKNVTWKSSDA

-507 FKNGEF
+507 YKNGEF

-578 VNESGDVYLSLLE
+578 VNGSGDVYLSLLE

>member
-1 MRKLFRTIIV
+1 MEKLLSTSI
-11 VAAMISAAVF
+11 AAIAAALF
-21 TGCKKDE
+21 SMTLFSCGPDE
-28 PTPSGSNGGN
+28 PDNNGPT
-38 GGNDGP
+38 GP
-44 KAVAVTGVSLSK
+44 TTVAVTGVTLNKTS
-56 QTLSL
+56 LSL
-61 VEGSTETLTATVT
+61 VEGNSETLTATVS
-74 PSDATNKSISWK
+74 PDNATNKAVSWK
-86 SSDAATATVDNNGKV
+86 SSDASIASVDGTGKV
-101 TAVKAGSATITVT
+101 TAVKAGSATITVS

-125 VTVTAKEVPP
+125 VSVTPKTISV
-135 TEVSG
+135 TG
-140 VSIDPATLEIKE
+140 VAIEPSTLEIKE
-152 GETYQLK
+152 GATFQLK
-159 AKVTPADANQEVDW
+159 ATVSPADASQAVDW
-173 ASPSPHIATI
+173 ASPSPHIATV

-197 RIAVRSK
+197 RIVVRSK
-204 AYNDK
+204 AFTDK

-216 VTQDKTL
+216 VTQDNTL

-230 DEITLSAGGS
+230 DEITIAAGDS
-240 RTLTVIYYPEY
+240 RNLTVIFYPEY
-251 ASNKNVKWKSSDE
+251 ASNKNVTWKSSDA

-507 FKNGEF
+507 YKNGEF

-558 LDYSQEVYLY
+558 LDYSQEVYLH

>member
-1 MRKLFRTIIV
+1 MEKLLSTSI
-11 VAAMISAAVF
+11 AAIAAALF
-21 TGCKKDE
+21 SMTLFSCGPDE
-28 PTPSGSNGGN
+28 PDNNGPT
-38 GGNDGP
+38 GP
-44 KAVAVTGVSLSK
+44 TTVAVTGVTLNKTSLSM
-56 QTLSL
+56 
-61 VEGSTETLTATVT
+61 VEGNSETLTATVS
-74 PSDATNKSISWK
+74 PDNATNKAVSWK
-86 SSDAATATVDNNGKV
+86 SSDASIASVDGTGKV
-101 TAVKAGSATITVT
+101 TAVKAGSATITVS

-125 VTVTAKEVPP
+125 VSVTPKTISV
-135 TEVSG
+135 TG
-140 VSIDPATLEIKE
+140 VAIEPSTLEIKE
-152 GETYQLK
+152 GATFQLK
-159 AKVTPADANQEVDW
+159 ATVSPADASQAVDW
-173 ASPSPHIATI
+173 ASPSPHIATV

-197 RIAVRSK
+197 RIVVRSK
-204 AYNDK
+204 AFTDK

-216 VTQDKTL
+216 VTQDNTL

-230 DEITLSAGGS
+230 DEITIAAGDS
-240 RTLTVIYYPEY
+240 RNLTVIFYPEY
-251 ASNKNVKWKSSDE
+251 ASNKNVTWKSSDA

-507 FKNGEF
+507 YKNGEF

>member
-1 MRKLFRTIIV
+1 MEKLLRTSI
-11 VAAMISAAVF
+11 AAIAAALF
-21 TGCKKDE
+21 SMTLFSCGPDE
-28 PTPSGSNGGN
+28 PDNNGPT
-38 GGNDGP
+38 GP
-44 KAVAVTGVSLSK
+44 TTVAVTGVTLNKTS
-56 QTLSL
+56 LSL
-61 VEGSTETLTATVT
+61 VEGNSETLTATVS
-74 PSDATNKSISWK
+74 PDNATNKAVSWK
-86 SSDAATATVDNNGKV
+86 SSDASIASVDGTGKV
-101 TAVKAGSATITVT
+101 TAVKAGSATITVS

-125 VTVTAKEVPP
+125 VSVTPKTISV
-135 TEVSG
+135 TG
-140 VSIDPATLEIKE
+140 VAIEPSTLEIKE
-152 GETYQLK
+152 GATFQLK
-159 AKVTPADANQEVDW
+159 ATVSPADASQAVDW
-173 ASPSPHIATI
+173 ASPSPHIATV

-197 RIAVRSK
+197 RIVVRSK
-204 AYNDK
+204 AFTDK

-216 VTQDKTL
+216 VTQDNTL

-230 DEITLSAGGS
+230 DEITIAAGDS
-240 RTLTVIYYPEY
+240 RNLTVIFYPEY
-251 ASNKNVKWKSSDE
+251 ASNKNVTWKSSDA

-278 EGTATVTATSEE
+278 EGIATVTATSEE

-457 AMYKLSDDGKVTEK
+457 AMYKLSEDGKVTEK

-507 FKNGEF
+507 YKNGEF

-538 IKDEVNKQVRVHKN
+538 VKDEVNKQVRVHKN

-558 LDYSQEVYLY
+558 LDYSQEVYLH

-591 NGSLYRIYKNGK
+591 NGSLYLIYKNGK

>member
-1 MRKLFRTIIV
+1 MEKLLRTSI
-11 VAAMISAAVF
+11 AAIAAALF
-21 TGCKKDE
+21 SMTLFSCGPDE
-28 PTPSGSNGGN
+28 PDNNGPT
-38 GGNDGP
+38 GP
-44 KAVAVTGVSLSK
+44 TTVAVTGVTLNKTSLSM
-56 QTLSL
+56 
-61 VEGSTETLTATVT
+61 VEGNSETLTATVS
-74 PSDATNKSISWK
+74 PDNATNKAVSWK
-86 SSDAATATVDNNGKV
+86 SSDASIASVDGTGKV
-101 TAVKAGSATITVT
+101 TAVKAGSATITVS

-125 VTVTAKEVPP
+125 VSVTPKTISV
-135 TEVSG
+135 TG
-140 VSIDPATLEIKE
+140 VAIEPSTLEIKE
-152 GETYQLK
+152 GATFQLK
-159 AKVTPADANQEVDW
+159 ATVSPADASQAVDW
-173 ASPSPHIATI
+173 ASPSPHIATV

-197 RIAVRSK
+197 RIVVRSK
-204 AYNDK
+204 AFTDK

-216 VTQDKTL
+216 VTQDNTL

-230 DEITLSAGGS
+230 DEITIAAGDS
-240 RTLTVIYYPEY
+240 RNLTVIFYPEY
-251 ASNKNVKWKSSDE
+251 ASNKNVTWKSSDA

-320 NGELDPRSGI
+320 NGDLDPRSGI

-507 FKNGEF
+507 YKNGEF

-578 VNESGDVYLSLLE
+578 VNGSGDVYLSLLE

>member
-1 MRKLFRTIIV
+1 MEKLLRTSI
-11 VAAMISAAVF
+11 AAIAAALF
-21 TGCKKDE
+21 SMTLFSCGPDE
-28 PTPSGSNGGN
+28 PDNNGPT
-38 GGNDGP
+38 GP
-44 KAVAVTGVSLSK
+44 TTVAVTGVTLNKTS
-56 QTLSL
+56 LSL
-61 VEGSTETLTATVT
+61 VEGNSETLTATVS
-74 PSDATNKSISWK
+74 PDNATNKAVSWK
-86 SSDAATATVDNNGKV
+86 SSDASIASVDGTGKV
-101 TAVKAGSATITVT
+101 TAVKAGSATITVS

-125 VTVTAKEVPP
+125 VSVTPKTISV
-135 TEVSG
+135 TG
-140 VSIDPATLEIKE
+140 VAIEPSTLEIKE
-152 GETYQLK
+152 GATFQLK
-159 AKVTPADANQEVDW
+159 ATVSPAGASQAVDW
-173 ASPSPHIATI
+173 ASPSPHIATV

-197 RIAVRSK
+197 RIVVRSK
-204 AYNDK
+204 AFTDK

-216 VTQDKTL
+216 VTQDNTL

-230 DEITLSAGGS
+230 DEITIAAGDS
-240 RTLTVIYYPEY
+240 RNLTVIFYPEY
-251 ASNKNVKWKSSDE
+251 ASNKNVTWKSSDA

-507 FKNGEF
+507 YKNGEF

-578 VNESGDVYLSLLE
+578 VNGSGDVYLSLLE

>member
-1 MRKLFRTIIV
+1 MEKLLRTSI
-11 VAAMISAAVF
+11 AAIAAALF
-21 TGCKKDE
+21 SMTLFSCGPDE
-28 PTPSGSNGGN
+28 PDNNGPT
-38 GGNDGP
+38 GP
-44 KAVAVTGVSLSK
+44 TTVAVTGVTLNKTS
-56 QTLSL
+56 LSL
-61 VEGSTETLTATVT
+61 VEGNSETLTATVS
-74 PSDATNKSISWK
+74 PDNATNKAVSWK
-86 SSDAATATVDNNGKV
+86 SSDASIASVDGTGKM
-101 TAVKAGSATITVT
+101 TAVKAGSATITVS

-125 VTVTAKEVPP
+125 VTVTPKTISV
-135 TEVSG
+135 TG
-140 VSIDPATLEIKE
+140 VAIEPSTLEIKE
-152 GETYQLK
+152 GATFQLK
-159 AKVTPADANQEVDW
+159 ATVSPADASQAVDW
-173 ASPSPHIATI
+173 ASPSPHIATV

-197 RIAVRSK
+197 RIVVRSK
-204 AYNDK
+204 AFTDK

-216 VTQDKTL
+216 VTQDNTL

-230 DEITLSAGGS
+230 DEITIAAGDS
-240 RTLTVIYYPEY
+240 RNLTVIFYPEY
-251 ASNKNVKWKSSDE
+251 ASNKNVTWKSSDA

-405 KKVVKAKS
+405 NKVVKAKS

-457 AMYKLSDDGKVTEK
+457 AMYKLSDDGKVTEI

-507 FKNGEF
+507 YKNGEF

-578 VNESGDVYLSLLE
+578 VNGSGDVYLSLLE

>member
-1 MRKLFRTIIV
+1 MEKLLSTSI
-11 VAAMISAAVF
+11 AAIAAALF
-21 TGCKKDE
+21 SMTLFSCGPDE
-28 PTPSGSNGGN
+28 PDNNGST
-38 GGNDGP
+38 GP
-44 KAVAVTGVSLSK
+44 TTVAVTGVTLNKTS
-56 QTLSL
+56 LSL
-61 VEGSTETLTATVT
+61 VEGNSETLTATVS
-74 PSDATNKSISWK
+74 PDNATNKAVSWK
-86 SSDAATATVDNNGKV
+86 SSDATIASVDGTGKV
-101 TAVKAGSATITVT
+101 TAVKAGSATITVS

-125 VTVTAKEVPP
+125 VSVTPKTISV
-135 TEVSG
+135 TG
-140 VSIDPATLEIKE
+140 VAIEPSTLEIKE
-152 GETYQLK
+152 GDTYQLK
-159 AKVTPADANQEVDW
+159 ATVSPADASQAVDW
-173 ASPSPHIATI
+173 ASPSPHIATV

-197 RIAVRSK
+197 RIVVRSK
-204 AYNDK
+204 AFTDK

-216 VTQDKTL
+216 VTQDNTL

-230 DEITLSAGGS
+230 DEITIAAGDS
-240 RTLTVIYYPEY
+240 RNLTVIFYPEY
-251 ASNKNVKWKSSDE
+251 ASNKNVTWKSSDA

-507 FKNGEF
+507 YKNGEF

-578 VNESGDVYLSLLE
+578 VNGSGDVYLSLLE

>member
-44 KAVAVTGVSLSK
+44 KAVAVTGVSISK

-86 SSDAATATVDNNGKV
+86 SSDAATATVDSNGKV

-114 TTDGSKTATCS
+114 TTDGSKMATCS

-297 VVIVGKAEGPLI
+297 VVIVGEAEGPFI

-315 RSVYV
+315 LSVYV
-320 NGELDPRSGI
+320 NGEPDPRSGI
-330 FNTDSFRLYTSE
+330 FNTDAFQFYVAE

-348 KDLITYEVYTNK
+348 NDLITYEVYINQ
-360 SGDEPWICKNREP
+360 SREEPWICKNRKP
-373 IISLAGHEGQTV
+373 IISLMGHEGETV

-392 GVYAVLYINRDGE
+392 GVYAVLYVNRDGE
-405 KKVVKAKS
+405 YKVVKAES
-413 DGTVTEYELKGVAIS
+413 DGTVSEYDLKGVAKRFF
-428 MSSVTTT
+428 SVTTA
-435 VAPSGDI
+435 VAPNGDI
-442 YVSAS
+442 YVSS
-447 IRDNFNQYYL
+447 QILDNFDQAYL
-457 AMYKLSDDGKVTEK
+457 AMYKLSDDGKVTET
-471 LIEKNSIAR
+471 LIEKNYQAR

-492 ILAGNYD
+492 ILGSD
-499 EGMESVRL
+499 MVEGMESVRL
-507 FKNGEF
+507 YKNGEF

-558 LDYSQEVYLY
+558 LDYSQEVYLH
-568 YATGDQRPFW
+568 YASGDQRPFW

>member
-1 MRKLFRTIIV
+1 MEKLLRTSI
-11 VAAMISAAVF
+11 AAIAAALF
-21 TGCKKDE
+21 SMTLFSCGPDE
-28 PTPSGSNGGN
+28 PDNNGPT
-38 GGNDGP
+38 GP
-44 KAVAVTGVSLSK
+44 TTVAVTGVTLNKTS
-56 QTLSL
+56 LSL
-61 VEGSTETLTATVT
+61 VEGNSETLTATVS
-74 PSDATNKSISWK
+74 PDNATNKAVSWK
-86 SSDAATATVDNNGKV
+86 SSDASIASVDGTGKV
-101 TAVKAGSATITVT
+101 TAVKAGSATITVS

-125 VTVTAKEVPP
+125 VSVTPKTISV
-135 TEVSG
+135 TG
-140 VSIDPATLEIKE
+140 VAIEPSTLEIKE
-152 GETYQLK
+152 GATFQLK
-159 AKVTPADANQEVDW
+159 ATVSPADASQAVDW
-173 ASPSPHIATI
+173 ASPSPHIATV

-197 RIAVRSK
+197 RIVVRSK
-204 AYNDK
+204 AFTDK

-216 VTQDKTL
+216 VTQDNTL

-230 DEITLSAGGS
+230 DEITIAAGDS
-240 RTLTVIYYPEY
+240 RNLTVIFYPEY
-251 ASNKNVKWKSSDE
+251 ASNKNVTWKSSDA

-507 FKNGEF
+507 YKNGEF

-558 LDYSQEVYLY
+558 LDYSQEVYLH
-568 YATGDQRPFW
+568 YASGDQRPFW

>member
-1 MRKLFRTIIV
+1 MEKLLSTSI
-11 VAAMISAAVF
+11 AAIAAALF
-21 TGCKKDE
+21 SMTLFSCGPDE
-28 PTPSGSNGGN
+28 PDNNGPT
-38 GGNDGP
+38 GP
-44 KAVAVTGVSLSK
+44 TTVAVTGVTLNKTS
-56 QTLSL
+56 LSL
-61 VEGSTETLTATVT
+61 VEGNSETLTATVS
-74 PSDATNKSISWK
+74 PDNATNKAVSWK
-86 SSDAATATVDNNGKV
+86 SSDASIASVDGTGKV
-101 TAVKAGSATITVT
+101 TAVKAGSATITVS

-125 VTVTAKEVPP
+125 VSVTPKTISV
-135 TEVSG
+135 TG
-140 VSIDPATLEIKE
+140 VAIEPSTLEIKE
-152 GETYQLK
+152 GATFQLK
-159 AKVTPADANQEVDW
+159 ATISPADASQAVDW
-173 ASPSPHIATI
+173 ASPSPHIATV

-197 RIAVRSK
+197 RIVVRSK
-204 AYNDK
+204 AFTDK

-216 VTQDKTL
+216 VTQDNTL

-230 DEITLSAGGS
+230 DEITIAAGDS
-240 RTLTVIYYPEY
+240 RNLTVIFYPEY
-251 ASNKNVKWKSSDE
+251 ASNKNVTWKSSDA

-457 AMYKLSDDGKVTEK
+457 AMYKLSEDGKVTEK

-507 FKNGEF
+507 YKNGEF

-578 VNESGDVYLSLLE
+578 VNGSGDVYLSLLE

>member
-1 MRKLFRTIIV
+1 MEKLLRTFI
-11 VAAMISAAVF
+11 AAIAAALF
-21 TGCKKDE
+21 SMTLFSCGPDE
-28 PTPSGSNGGN
+28 PDNNGLT
-38 GGNDGP
+38 GP
-44 KAVAVTGVSLSK
+44 TTVAVTGVTLNKTS
-56 QTLSL
+56 LSL
-61 VEGSTETLTATVT
+61 VEGNSETLTATVS
-74 PSDATNKSISWK
+74 PDNATNKAVSWK
-86 SSDAATATVDNNGKV
+86 SSDASIASVDGTGKV
-101 TAVKAGSATITVT
+101 TAVKAGSATITVS

-125 VTVTAKEVPP
+125 VSVTPKTISV
-135 TEVSG
+135 TG
-140 VSIDPATLEIKE
+140 VAIEPSTLEIKE
-152 GETYQLK
+152 GATFQLK
-159 AKVTPADANQEVDW
+159 ATVSPADASQAVDW
-173 ASPSPHIATI
+173 ASPSPHIATV

-197 RIAVRSK
+197 RIVVRSK
-204 AYNDK
+204 AFTDK

-216 VTQDKTL
+216 VTQDNTL

-230 DEITLSAGGS
+230 DEITIAAGDS
-240 RTLTVIYYPEY
+240 RNLTVIFYPEY
-251 ASNKNVKWKSSDE
+251 ASNKNVTWKSSDA

-320 NGELDPRSGI
+320 NGELDPRSGL

-507 FKNGEF
+507 YKNGEF
-513 YKTIDQVAENLE
+513 CKTIDQVAENLE

-578 VNESGDVYLSLLE
+578 VNGSGDVYLSLLE

>member
-1 MRKLFRTIIV
+1 MEKLLRTSI
-11 VAAMISAAVF
+11 AAIAAALF
-21 TGCKKDE
+21 SMTLFSCGPDE
-28 PTPSGSNGGN
+28 PDNNGPT
-38 GGNDGP
+38 GP
-44 KAVAVTGVSLSK
+44 TTVAVTGVTLNKTS
-56 QTLSL
+56 LSL
-61 VEGSTETLTATVT
+61 VEGNSETLTATVS
-74 PSDATNKSISWK
+74 PDNATNKAVSWK
-86 SSDAATATVDNNGKV
+86 SSDASIASVDGTGKV
-101 TAVKAGSATITVT
+101 TAVKAGSATITVS

-125 VTVTAKEVPP
+125 VSVTPKTISV
-135 TEVSG
+135 TG
-140 VSIDPATLEIKE
+140 VAIEPSTLEIKE
-152 GETYQLK
+152 GATFQLK
-159 AKVTPADANQEVDW
+159 ATVSPADASQAVDW
-173 ASPSPHIATI
+173 ASPSPHIATV

-197 RIAVRSK
+197 RIVVRSK
-204 AYNDK
+204 AFTDK

-216 VTQDKTL
+216 VTQDNTL

-230 DEITLSAGGS
+230 DEITIAAGDS
-240 RTLTVIYYPEY
+240 RNLTVIFYPEY
-251 ASNKNVKWKSSDE
+251 ASNKNVTWKSSDA

-413 DGTVTEYELKGVAIS
+413 DGTVTEYELKCVAIS

-507 FKNGEF
+507 YKNGEF

-578 VNESGDVYLSLLE
+578 VNGSGDVYLSLLE
-591 NGSLYRIYKNGK
+591 NGSLDRIYKNGK

>member
-1 MRKLFRTIIV
+1 MEKLLRTFI
-11 VAAMISAAVF
+11 AAIAAALF
-21 TGCKKDE
+21 SMTLFSCGPDE
-28 PTPSGSNGGN
+28 PDNNGPT
-38 GGNDGP
+38 GP
-44 KAVAVTGVSLSK
+44 TTVAVTGVTLNKTSLSM
-56 QTLSL
+56 
-61 VEGSTETLTATVT
+61 VEGNSETLTATVS
-74 PSDATNKSISWK
+74 PDNATNKAVSWK
-86 SSDAATATVDNNGKV
+86 SSDASIASVDGTGKV
-101 TAVKAGSATITVT
+101 TAVKAGSATITVS

-125 VTVTAKEVPP
+125 VSVTPKTISV
-135 TEVSG
+135 TG
-140 VSIDPATLEIKE
+140 VAIEPSTLEIKE
-152 GETYQLK
+152 GATFQLK
-159 AKVTPADANQEVDW
+159 ATVSPADASQAVDW
-173 ASPSPHIATI
+173 ASPSPHIATV

-197 RIAVRSK
+197 RIVVRSK
-204 AYNDK
+204 AFTDK

-216 VTQDKTL
+216 VTQDNTL

-230 DEITLSAGGS
+230 DEITIAAGDS
-240 RTLTVIYYPEY
+240 RNLTVIFYPEY
-251 ASNKNVKWKSSDE
+251 ASNKNVTWKSSDA

-320 NGELDPRSGI
+320 NGDLDPRSGI

-507 FKNGEF
+507 YKNGEF
-513 YKTIDQVAENLE
+513 CKTIDQVAENLE

-538 IKDEVNKQVRVHKN
+538 INDEVNKQVRVHKN

-578 VNESGDVYLSLLE
+578 VNGSGDVYLSLLE